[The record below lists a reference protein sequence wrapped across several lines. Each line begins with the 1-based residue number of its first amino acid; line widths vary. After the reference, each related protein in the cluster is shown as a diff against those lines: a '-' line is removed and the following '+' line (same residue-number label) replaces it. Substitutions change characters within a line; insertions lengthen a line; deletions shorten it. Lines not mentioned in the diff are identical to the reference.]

1 MSRALAVVF
10 GVTFLAALVSP
21 TVALADDTVKLT
33 VTQVDP
39 SDFPNVRIVASA
51 ADAQGKP
58 VKGLQASDLI
68 VSESSRAQRIGVDL
82 ANTVAPIALVLVLD
96 TSGSMAGKPFA
107 DAKAAMNALAQSLGP
122 KDQAAIV
129 TFNTAVTI
137 AQPLTSDKAALAAAI
152 DRAVAGGDTAIF
164 DALSAATD
172 LIAPVPASSRRGIV
186 LLTDGIDNSSRT
198 TTLAGASAKV
208 TALKAPVYVIGLGGD
223 LDRPVLQAIAD
234 GSTGGAAYV
243 APTSAQLAGIYAAL
257 SEQIA
262 TEYVVSYRSDIREVA
277 AGTTLE
283 LTLQLIRGGS
293 VIATTTASFVV
304 PAGHDV
310 KPAALA
316 TIEPAPAR
324 ELPAVPVI
332 GSTRVAPLIVALL
345 GAGSALCLLLWALV
359 LSTAQSLAERER
371 RRMNDLAGG
380 LELLRQPG
388 TRPFRDRVIV
398 PFLQRLARP
407 FQRFMPSSEG
417 TRLRLA
423 QAGDPLELGPAE
435 FLGLRVA
442 SAFIFAIVGVV
453 IAAAFQ
459 IDLLLLLL
467 ATLLGLFLGYA
478 IPGIGLGRAIR
489 GRQRA
494 IQRALPAALDMLALS
509 ASAGLTFDG
518 AVGQVVERWQTPL
531 SDELRRLLV
540 EFRMGSDRRVA
551 LRGLARRTGLADVG
565 RFVNAI
571 IQADSLGVPISKVLS
586 EQAGEMRTRRRQ
598 RAEEAARTAPVKMLF
613 PMVGLIFPALF
624 VVILGPAVPRFLT
637 LFANAH

>member
-1 MSRALAVVF
+1 MSRLLALVF
-10 GVTFLAALVSP
+10 GVAFLAALVDP
-21 TVALADDTVKLT
+21 AVALADDTVRLN
-33 VTQVDP
+33 VTQIDP

-58 VKGLQASDLI
+58 VKGLQATDLI

-107 DAKAAMNALAQSLGP
+107 DAKAAMNSLAQSLGP
-122 KDQAAIV
+122 KDQGAIV
-129 TFNTAVTI
+129 TFNTAVSI
-137 AQPLTSDKAALAAAI
+137 PQPLTSDKAALAAAI
-152 DRAVAGGDTAIF
+152 DRATAGGDTAIF
-164 DALSAATD
+164 DALSAAAD
-172 LIAPVPASSRRGIV
+172 LIAPVPASSRRAIV
-186 LLTDGIDNSSRT
+186 LLTDGIDNSSKA
-198 TTLAGASAKV
+198 TLASATAKMA
-208 TALKAPVYVIGLGGD
+208 ALKAPAYVIGLGTD
-223 LDRPVLQAIAD
+223 LDRPVLQALAD

-243 APTSAQLAGIYAAL
+243 APTSAQLAGIYAGL

-262 TEYVVSYRSDIREVA
+262 TEYVVSYHSDVREVA

-283 LTLQLIRGGS
+283 VTLQLIRAGS

-304 PAGHDV
+304 PVGHDV
-310 KPAALA
+310 KPAAIP
-316 TIEPAPAR
+316 TIEPAPAQ

-332 GSTRVAPLIVALL
+332 GPTRVGPAIVALL
-345 GAGSALCLLLWALV
+345 GVGSALCLLLWALV
-359 LSTAQSLAERER
+359 LSTTQSLADRER

-380 LELLRQPG
+380 IELLDRPG
-388 TRPFRDRVIV
+388 ARPFRDRVIV

-423 QAGDPLELGPAE
+423 QAGDPLDLGPAE

-442 SAFIFAIVGVV
+442 SGFIFAIVGVV
-453 IAAAFQ
+453 IAAAFK

-467 ATLLGLFLGYA
+467 ATLFGLFLGYA
-478 IPGIGLGRAIR
+478 LPGIALGRAIR
-489 GRQRA
+489 ARQRA

-509 ASAGLTFDG
+509 AGAGLTFDG
-518 AVGQVVERWQTPL
+518 AVGQVVERWHTPL

-540 EFRMGSDRRVA
+540 EFRMGSERRVA

-571 IQADSLGVPISKVLS
+571 IQADSLGVPISRVLS

-637 LFANAH
+637 LFSNAH